1 MVICGYSTDA
11 LSSWNTPDTRGHRL
25 EANRNIPLPKNTLAR
40 RPGMVCSG
48 VVQIHHE
55 PSSHPVPSA
64 KFRRP
69 EPLSPLRFIIL
80 PSNFSL
86 LPPLSPP
93 RPPLSPVAVPPMTPP
108 AKSKFLS
115 EKRPPSEMMKSA
127 LKSLALA
134 LAGLIALPSLSC
146 ALPPLVKVTIFNGS
160 MTPSS
165 NNAET
170 SSSFL
175 SRSLA
180 SRNSGGGSAESQ
192 AAATFGVLRAKTE
205 ARQVGSAPFGAPANL
220 VSARYR
226 DSRVT
231 NAPGRAGQT
240 GSVTVKFTI
249 TGTLKIDAPPRPG
262 SGNQHL
268 AAAKVEL
275 SITSDDGGARS
286 ALVKLSSREFTRMD
300 SLLPVTPASIS

>member
-192 AAATFGVLRAKTE
+192 AAATFSSSGRLGSLRC
-205 ARQVGSAPFGAPANL
+205 AREFGFREIPRQQSNQRSGKGWANW
-220 VSARYR
+220 VRYR
-226 DSRVT
+226 QIHDHRDAEDRRATQTRIGQSASRC
-231 NAPGRAGQT
+231 GESRALNHVG
-240 GSVTVKFTI
+240 
-249 TGTLKIDAPPRPG
+249 
-262 SGNQHL
+262 
-268 AAAKVEL
+268 
-275 SITSDDGGARS
+275 
-286 ALVKLSSREFTRMD
+286 
-300 SLLPVTPASIS
+300 